1 MDVMKKGKDL
11 KFFLMFNLVT
21 LFGFLL
27 GLAMYKIFKQSKRS
41 KDLSFSKVV
50 RKEEDMEISS
60 SEFLGLTDR
69 QQKIMVE
76 IIKKETLLPSEI
88 YALLPNVTTR
98 TIRRDM
104 DALVLKGLVLQEG
117 STKSTKYLYKKM

>member
-1 MDVMKKGKDL
+1 MDVMKKGKGL